1 LRDQFVAIGTAT
13 DLRAH
18 ATELRRRWDASFGL
32 GRPRGVRSVVA
43 DSWSRLL
50 GEGLQ
55 PDELAPTRA
64 LDDDGL
70 ASARETS
77 PLRAVLPDL
86 RGCLAGLADDAE
98 HILVVGD
105 AAGRLLWIEGH
116 ERVLDQA
123 RSIDFVP
130 GMSWLES
137 SAGTNAIGTALAIDH
152 AVQIFSAEHFLTEQH
167 PWWCSAAPIHDPV
180 SGELVGVID
189 LSGPQRTAHP
199 HSLGLVMAA
208 ATMAEQSLRHRA
220 EVAAARRDALD
231 EHRRTHHRPAVATP
245 AEPGRLRLLASH
257 EPTIDVPGRGPC
269 RLSSR
274 QAEVLALLALHPSGL
289 TTEQLTTLL
298 YGDAG
303 NPVTTRALLSR
314 LRDAFAGVVETR
326 PYRLA
331 QGVTVDLQLVRH
343 LLVTG
348 EGRTALAMYPGPLLE
363 ASEVPAI
370 RAARDEVDL
379 AVRAVAMGGGP
390 DELWRWLDTPTGH
403 GDLAAVERFLGCA
416 AEDDP
421 RRPLARARRTA
432 ILTAWDD

>member
-1 LRDQFVAIGTAT
+1 VRDEFVAIGTAT

-18 ATELRRRWDASFGL
+18 ATELRRRWDTSFGL

-43 DSWSRLL
+43 ESWSRML
-50 GEGLQ
+50 GEGLA

-64 LDDDGL
+64 LDEDGL
-70 ASARETS
+70 AAARETS
-77 PLRAVLPDL
+77 PLAAVLPDL

-105 AAGRLLWIEGH
+105 ATGRLLWIEGH
-116 ERVLDQA
+116 ERVLEQA
-123 RSIDFVP
+123 RTIDFVP

-152 AVQIFSAEHFLTEQH
+152 AVQIFSAEHFLSEQH
-167 PWWCSAAPIHDPV
+167 PWWCSAAPIHDPTN
-180 SGELVGVID
+180 GEVVGVID

-208 ATMAEQSLRHRA
+208 AAMAEQSLRHRA
-220 EVAAARRDALD
+220 EVAAARRETVD
-231 EHRRTHHRPAVATP
+231 ERRRRYRPAVAAPPEP
-245 AEPGRLRLLASH
+245 ARLRLLASH
-257 EPTIDVPGRGPC
+257 EPAVDLPGRGSC

-274 QAEVLALLALHPSGL
+274 QAEVLALLALHPAGL
-289 TTEQLTTLL
+289 TAEQLTVHL

-314 LRDAFAGVVETR
+314 LRVSLPGLVETR

-331 QGVTVDLQLVRH
+331 DGVTVDVQLVRR
-343 LLVTG
+343 LLIGG

-370 RAARDEVDL
+370 RAARAELDL
-379 AVRAVAMGGGP
+379 AVRAVAMRGGP
-390 DELWRWLDTPTGH
+390 DELWRWLDTPTGQD
-403 GDLAAVERFLGCA
+403 DLAAVERFLRDA
-416 AEDDP
+416 TADDP
-421 RRPLARARRTA
+421 RRPLARARRSA
-432 ILTAWDD
+432 IQADWDH